1 MILALVLLYVVSL
14 VYISITER
22 FRSYASLVGLQGW
35 LLLAIA
41 LVRLQQIEIWGRCSS
56 SWPRRSY
63 SRRSSYRRF
72 SSP

>member
-41 LVRLQQIEIWGRCSS
+41 LVRLQQIEIWSLLFVVGTS
-56 SWPRRSY
+56 PK
-63 SRRSSYRRF
+63 RF
-72 SSP
+72 

>member
-1 MILALVLLYVVSL
+1 MTLALVLLYVVSL

-41 LVRLQQIEIWGRCSS
+41 LVRLQQIEIGSRQSSCRPSS
-56 SWPRRSY
+56 SP
-63 SRRSSYRRF
+63 
-72 SSP
+72 